1 MATPIAGTEL
11 GPYQNVLLLGGTD
24 KFSWLPRKARE
35 RAQAYQKY
43 DQIYW
48 NDYNQYPIRY
58 LVGEFPVYVPNP
70 RTVVDTTAHYYLK
83 GLTVAAKEPEKH
95 KDLAEAL
102 KKFLRREMFL
112 SRFHTAKH
120 TGVTRGDY
128 VFHMT
133 ADPDKPEGDRIS
145 LNAVHPGKV
154 ILDED
159 PDNKDRIIRV
169 HLVDRVPHP
178 TKEGEW
184 AVKELCYWYDDGD
197 NDADD
202 IQDIPYPDQV
212 AREDPNERTEDS
224 TRKVMREERIWS
236 LNQPWWDKEK
246 RELLATTL
254 PVEALP
260 EPIDVIPI
268 YWFTNLSWDD
278 GPYGYSEFRGFE
290 RTFQSVSQVT
300 TDQGTSL
307 SLEGLGVYA
316 TDGGKPVD
324 NTGAEQEW
332 EIGPGKVMEV
342 PNGAYF
348 RRVEGVG
355 SVKPNIDHIDYL
367 EGKIREAGGLSDVA
381 LGRVDVQT
389 ANSGI
394 ALAIKFM
401 PTLAKLDE
409 RDKVG
414 VDRLTQLF
422 FDWVKWYE
430 AYEDTKLEGEIEVT
444 IGDKLPTDR
453 TGRINELNNML
464 DRGVISKMYY
474 RAEMQKLGYEFPDDI
489 EDQIDEE
496 KQKEAE
502 QKAAAAPPGLEQNAI
517 DAASGAK
524 APPPGNQPGQVTEKR
539 VVVNKSNNKA
549 KPNESGGT
557 EANQQVGKQAR
568 GGKPTVNKR
577 VPTAAR

>member
-1 MATPIAGTEL
+1 MTTPINNNL
-11 GPYQNVLLLGGTD
+11 GPYQNVLMLGGMD
-24 KFSWLPRKARE
+24 AYSWLPTKARE

-43 DQIYW
+43 DQMYW
-48 NDYNQYPIRY
+48 NDINQYSVRY
-58 LVGEFPVYVPNP
+58 LVGEFPVFIPNA
-70 RTVVDTTAHYYLK
+70 RTVIDTTSHYYLK
-83 GLTVAAKEPEKH
+83 GLAVAVKEPEKYT
-95 KDLAEAL
+95 KTAEAL
-102 KKFLRREMFL
+102 KQFLKREMFI

-133 ADPDKPEGDRIS
+133 ADPDKPEGSRLS
-145 LNAVHPGKV
+145 LNSVHPSKV

-159 PDNKDRIIRV
+159 PADCTRIVRA
-169 HLVDRVPHP
+169 HLVERVPHP
-178 TKEGEW
+178 DPAKQGEF
-184 AVKELCYWYDDGD
+184 AIKELVYWYDDGD

-202 IQDIPYPDQV
+202 QEDIAPYPDQV
-212 AREDPNERTEDS
+212 VRDDDRAGS
-224 TRKVMREERIWS
+224 TRRVMREERLWS
-236 LNQPWWDKEK
+236 TDKPWYD
-246 RELLATTL
+246 REDRQLIATTL
-254 PVEALP
+254 PSEPLP
-260 EPIDVIPI
+260 EEIDVIPV
-268 YWFTNLSWDD
+268 YWFTNLGWDD
-278 GPYGYSEFRGFE
+278 GPYGYSELRGFE
-290 RTFQSVSQVT
+290 RNMQSISQVT
-300 TDQGTSL
+300 TDQSTSL

-316 TDGGKPVD
+316 TDGGAPVD
-324 NTGAEQEW
+324 SKTGQAAEW

-342 PNGAYF
+342 PGGAYF

-355 SVKPNIDHIDYL
+355 SVRPNIDHIDYL
-367 EGKIREAGGLSDVA
+367 ESKIREAGGLSDVA

-389 ANSGI
+389 ASSGI

-409 RDKVG
+409 RDKTG

-422 FDWVKWYE
+422 YDWQKWYE
-430 AYEDTKLEGEIEVT
+430 AYEGTKLEGEIEIT

-464 DRGVISKMYY
+464 DRGVISRVYY

-502 QKAAAAPPGLEQNAI
+502 QKAAMAPPGLAENAMN
-517 DAASGAK
+517 ASTGDM
-524 APPPGNQPGQVTEKR
+524 PPPAGNQPGQVTQKKR
-539 VVVNKSNNKA
+539 VFNNSNNKA

-557 EANQQVGKQAR
+557 EAGQTAKQQAR
-568 GGKPTVNKR
+568 GGRPTVSKR
-577 VPTAAR
+577 VATAK

>member
-1 MATPIAGTEL
+1 VTTPIVNNT
-11 GPYQNVLLLGGTD
+11 GPYQNVLMLGGADNYT
-24 KFSWLPRKARE
+24 WLPPKNRD
-35 RAQAYQKY
+35 RAQAYEKY

-58 LVGEFPVYVPNP
+58 LVGEFPVYIPNP
-70 RTVVDTTAHYYLK
+70 RTLVDTTAHYYLK
-83 GLTVAAKEPEKH
+83 GLAVNVKEPEKN
-95 KDLAEAL
+95 KDTAEAL
-102 KKFLRREMFL
+102 KQFLRREMFL
-112 SRFHTAKH
+112 SRFHTSKH
-120 TGVTRGDY
+120 AGVTRGDY
-128 VFHMT
+128 CFHMT
-133 ADPDKPEGDRIS
+133 ADPDKPEGRRIS

-159 PDNKDRIIRV
+159 PDNCDRIIRV
-169 HLVDRVPHP
+169 HLVERIPHP
-178 TKEGEW
+178 DKEGEW

-197 NDADD
+197 SDADD
-202 IQDIPYPDQV
+202 RDPDVPMPDQV
-212 AREDPNERTEDS
+212 VREDPQDRREGS
-224 TRKVMREERIWS
+224 TRVVMREERIWS
-236 LNQPWWDKEK
+236 LNKPWWDKEE

-254 PVEALP
+254 PAEALP
-260 EPIDVIPI
+260 EEIDTIPV
-268 YWFTNLSWDD
+268 YWFPNLSWDNS
-278 GPYGYSEFRGFE
+278 PYGYSEFRGFE
-290 RTFQSVSQVT
+290 RTFQSISQVT

-324 NTGAEQEW
+324 NKGSEQEW

-355 SVKPNIDHIDYL
+355 SVRPNIDHIDYL
-367 EGKIREAGGLSDVA
+367 ESKIREAGGLSDVA

-389 ANSGI
+389 ASSGI

-414 VDRLTQLF
+414 IDRLTQLF
-422 FDWVKWYE
+422 YDWLKWYE
-430 AYEDTKLEGEIEVT
+430 AYEGSKLGGEIEVT

-464 DRGVISKMYY
+464 DRGVISREYY

-489 EDQIDEE
+489 EDQIDAE

-502 QKAAAAPPGLEQNAI
+502 QKAAMAPPGLQQNAI
-517 DAASGAK
+517 DASTGDMP
-524 APPPGNQPGQVTEKR
+524 PPPGNQPGQVTQKKQ
-539 VVVNKSNNKA
+539 VFNNSNNKA

-557 EANQQVGKQAR
+557 EADQKVGKQAR
-568 GGKPTVNKR
+568 GGRPIVNKR
-577 VPTAAR
+577 VPTAAK

>member
-1 MATPIAGTEL
+1 VVGFDDQ
-11 GPYQNVLLLGGTD
+11 GPYTNALILGGSD
-24 KFSWLPRKARE
+24 GYSWLPKKARE

-48 NDYNQYPIRY
+48 NDITQYAIRY
-58 LVGEFPVYVPNP
+58 LVGEQPVFIPNA

-83 GLTVAAKEPEKH
+83 GLAVSLKEPEKYT
-95 KDLAEAL
+95 KTAEAL
-102 KKFLRREMFL
+102 TKFLKREMFL

-128 VFHMT
+128 CFHLT
-133 ADPDKPEGDRIS
+133 ADPDKPEDSRLS
-145 LNAVHPGKV
+145 LNSVHPGKV

-159 PDNKDRIIRV
+159 PENCERIIRA
-169 HLVDRVPHP
+169 HLVERIPHP
-178 TKEGEW
+178 DPSKKGEF
-184 AVKELCYWYDDGD
+184 AIKELVYWYDDGD
-197 NDADD
+197 SDADD
-202 IQDIPYPDQV
+202 QEDLAPYPDQV
-212 AREDPNERTEDS
+212 VRDDDRSGT
-224 TRKVMREERIWS
+224 TRRVMRAERIWS
-236 LNQPWWDKEK
+236 TEKPWYDEEE
-246 RELLATTL
+246 RELITITL
-254 PVEALP
+254 PEEALP
-260 EPIDVIPI
+260 DPIDTIPV
-268 YWFTNLSWDD
+268 YWFTNLGWDD
-278 GPYGYSEFRGFE
+278 GPYGYSELRGFE
-290 RTFQSVSQVT
+290 RNFQSISQVT

-316 TDGGKPVD
+316 TDGGKPVS
-324 NTGAEQEW
+324 NTGAEEDW

-342 PNGAYF
+342 SQGAYF

-367 EGKIREAGGLSDVA
+367 EAKIREAGGLSDVA

-409 RDKVG
+409 RDKTG

-422 FDWVKWYE
+422 YDWQKWYE
-430 AYEDTKLEGEIEVT
+430 AYEGTKLDGDIEVT

-464 DRGVISKMYY
+464 DRGVISRQYY

-502 QKAAAAPPGLEQNAI
+502 QAAAMAPPGLAENAV
-517 DAASGAK
+517 DASTGNMP
-524 APPPGNQPGQVTEKR
+524 PPPGNQPGQVTQKKAVFNR
-539 VVVNKSNNKA
+539 SNNKA
-549 KPNESGGT
+549 RPNESGGT
-557 EANQQVGKQAR
+557 EAGQKVGNQAR
-568 GGKPTVNKR
+568 GGKPIVTKR
-577 VPTAAR
+577 VPTAK